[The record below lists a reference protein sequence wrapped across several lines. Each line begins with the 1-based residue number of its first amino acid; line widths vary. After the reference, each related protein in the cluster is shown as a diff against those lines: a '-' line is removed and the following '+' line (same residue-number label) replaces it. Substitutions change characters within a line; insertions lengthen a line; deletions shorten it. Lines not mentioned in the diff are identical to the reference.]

1 MKMVMMRTRKQ
12 NLGVVNLVHKF
23 ITSAYSSSSS
33 GGGFR
38 PPPVQPQRR
47 VVVTGLGLVTPLG
60 TGVQTS
66 WDQLLA
72 GKTGVRALTVQD
84 LKLTDDKLLQ
94 MLPSQVAAPV
104 LHGTSPGAF
113 DDSKWQNLVAPHFIT
128 YALCAA
134 EEALTDANWHPQ
146 EPSALEH
153 TVLAPLTGGMSF
165 EFPSLYHIFYLF

>member
-1 MKMVMMRTRKQ
+1 VE
-12 NLGVVNLVHKF
+12 GSIFGAVHF
-23 ITSAYSSSSS
+23 EVGNVRHEGS
-33 GGGFR
+33 GGFGI
-38 PPPVQPQRR
+38 VA
-47 VVVTGLGLVTPLG
+47 GLGLVTPLG

-113 DDSKWQNLVAPHFIT
+113 DDSKWQVCI
-128 YALCAA
+128 
-134 EEALTDANWHPQ
+134 W
-146 EPSALEH
+146 
-153 TVLAPLTGGMSF
+153 
-165 EFPSLYHIFYLF
+165 IF